1 MRFTCG
7 NHALR
12 YPGAPGE
19 VCTVVPASGSRS
31 SIRDR
36 AIALHRNGRPSP
48 HELTPRF
55 NSSFYRDPADWRAL
69 MDTLGLADKENTRFG
84 RLSGGQK
91 QRLSIALA
99 LVGSPQLAVL
109 DELC

>member
-1 MRFTCG
+1 
-7 NHALR
+7 
-12 YPGAPGE
+12 
-19 VCTVVPASGSRS
+19 
-31 SIRDR
+31 
-36 AIALHRNGRPSP
+36 
-48 HELTPRF
+48 
-55 NSSFYRDPADWRAL
+55 